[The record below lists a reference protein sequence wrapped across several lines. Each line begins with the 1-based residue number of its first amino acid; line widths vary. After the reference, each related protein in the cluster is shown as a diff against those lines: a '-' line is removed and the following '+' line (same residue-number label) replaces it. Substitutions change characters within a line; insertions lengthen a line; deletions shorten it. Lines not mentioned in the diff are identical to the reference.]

1 MNFRSAFDKVNSEV
15 RNFDPEDILHA
26 LGLEKKRSSTEK
38 MLPMIGVFGAGL
50 LVGAGI
56 ALLLSPKSGRE
67 IRDAIGGQ
75 VSRFTQR
82 EGNAEGGGEA
92 RPGYG
97 QSASTGTTGTSAPNG
112 RVNI

>member
-26 LGLEKKRSSTEK
+26 LGLEKKRGGAEK
-38 MLPMIGVFGAGL
+38 MLPMIGIFGAGL

-75 VSRFTQR
+75 VSKFTSR
-82 EGNAEGGGEA
+82 EGNTEGGEA

-97 QSASTGTTGTSAPNG
+97 QSASTGTGAPNG

>member
-1 MNFRSAFDKVNSEV
+1 MNFRSAFEKVNDEV
-15 RNFDPEDILHA
+15 RNFSPDDILHA
-26 LGLEKKRSSTEK
+26 LGLEKKRSATEK
-38 MLPMIGVFGAGL
+38 MLPMIGIFGAGL

-67 IRDAIGGQ
+67 IREAIGGT
-75 VSRFTQR
+75 VSRYTSK
-82 EGNAEGGGEA
+82 ETSEGGEA

-97 QSASTGTTGTSAPNG
+97 TSAGSSTGTSAPNG

>member
-1 MNFRSAFDKVNSEV
+1 MNFRSAFEKVNDEV
-15 RNFDPEDILHA
+15 RNFSPDDILHA

-38 MLPMIGVFGAGL
+38 MLPMIGIFGAGL

-56 ALLLSPKSGRE
+56 ALLLAPKSGRE
-67 IRDAIGGQ
+67 IREAIGGQ
-75 VSRFTQR
+75 VSKYTSR
-82 EGNAEGGGEA
+82 EAAAEGGEA

-97 QSASTGTTGTSAPNG
+97 ASSSTSTGTSAPNG